1 MKQRIIVL
9 GSSNTD
15 FVIKADHLPKK
26 GETITGG
33 KFFMNPG
40 GKGANQAVAASR
52 LGGRVT
58 LISKIGTDLFGKAL
72 LQVFEE
78 EGINTAFVFTDT
90 EHATGIALITV
101 DKNGD
106 NCIVVSS
113 GANAI
118 LLPADLQDAA
128 EAINEFSLVLMQLE
142 TPLETVEYMAAIAF
156 KKGARIILNP
166 APSKYLTDSLL
177 STLFILTPNKK
188 EAEYLSGI
196 AITSIES
203 AAAAARKLAL
213 RGAHTVMITLGGDG
227 VLVLFEDEI
236 THIPAIKV
244 EAIDTTAAGDVF
256 NGALAVCLSEGKT
269 VLEAARYACKAA
281 AVSVTRIGAQSS
293 APFTIDLQQLN
304 IIAD

>member
-15 FVIKADHLPKK
+15 FVIKADHLPQK
-26 GETITGG
+26 GETIIGG
-33 KFFMNPG
+33 NFFMNPG

-72 LQVFEE
+72 LKVFEE

-118 LLPADLQDAA
+118 LLPADLRDAA

-142 TPLETVEYMAAIAF
+142 TPLETVEYVAAAAY

-166 APSKYLTDSLL
+166 APSKPLTDSLL
-177 STLFILTPNKK
+177 STIFILTPNRK

-196 AITSIES
+196 AITGIES
-203 AAAAARKLAL
+203 AAAAARKIAS
-213 RGAHTVMITLGGDG
+213 RGAHSVMITLGADG
-227 VLVLFEDEI
+227 VLVLSEDEI
-236 THIPAIKV
+236 VHIPAIKV
-244 EAIDTTAAGDVF
+244 DAIDTTAAGDVF

-269 VLEAARYACKAA
+269 VLEAAKYACKAA
-281 AVSVTRIGAQSS
+281 AISVTRMGAQSS
-293 APFTIDLQQLN
+293 APYTIDLQQLN
-304 IIAD
+304 VNAG

>member
-15 FVIKADHLPKK
+15 FVIKADHLPRK
-26 GETITGG
+26 GETIIGG
-33 KFFMNPG
+33 NFFMNPG

-72 LQVFEE
+72 LKVFEE

-118 LLPADLQDAA
+118 LLPEDLQDAA
-128 EAINEFSLVLMQLE
+128 EAINEYSLVLMQLE
-142 TPLETVEYMAAIAF
+142 TPLETVEYVAAAAY

-166 APSKYLTDSLL
+166 APSKPLTNSLL
-177 STLFILTPNKK
+177 STIFILTPNRK

-196 AITSIES
+196 AITSIDS
-203 AAAAARKLAL
+203 AAAAARKLAS
-213 RGAHTVMITLGGDG
+213 RGAQTVMITLGADG
-227 VLVLFEDEI
+227 VLVLFENEI
-236 THIPAIKV
+236 VHIPAIKV
-244 EAIDTTAAGDVF
+244 AAVDTTAAGDVF
-256 NGALAVCLSEGKT
+256 NGALAVCLSEGKN
-269 VLEAARYACKAA
+269 VLEAARFACKAA
-281 AVSVTRIGAQSS
+281 AISVTRMGAQSS
-293 APFTIDLQQLN
+293 APYTIDLQQIN
-304 IIAD
+304 INAD

>member
-15 FVIKADHLPKK
+15 FVIKADHLPQK
-26 GETITGG
+26 GETIIGG
-33 KFFMNPG
+33 NFFMNPG

-72 LQVFEE
+72 LKVFED

-118 LLPADLQDAA
+118 LLPEDLQDAS

-142 TPLETVEYMAAIAF
+142 TPLVTVEYIATTAY

-166 APSKYLTDSLL
+166 APSKPLTDSLL
-177 STLFILTPNKK
+177 STIFILTPNRK

-203 AAAAARKLAL
+203 AAVAARKLAL
-213 RGAHTVMITLGGDG
+213 RGAQNVMITLGADG
-227 VLVLFEDEI
+227 VLVLFENEI
-236 THIPAIKV
+236 AHIPAVKV
-244 EAIDTTAAGDVF
+244 DAVDTTAAGDVF

-269 VLEAARYACKAA
+269 VLEAARFACKAA
-281 AVSVTRIGAQSS
+281 AISVTRMGAQSS
-293 APFTIDLQQLN
+293 APYTIDLQQVTIN
-304 IIAD
+304 AD